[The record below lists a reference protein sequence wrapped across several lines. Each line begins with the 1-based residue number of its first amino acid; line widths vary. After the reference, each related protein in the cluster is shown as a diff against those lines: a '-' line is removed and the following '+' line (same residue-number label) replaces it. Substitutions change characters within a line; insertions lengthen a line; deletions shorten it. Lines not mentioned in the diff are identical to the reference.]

1 MRCCLGPVFSGRES
15 WMRGYVVQETVYS
28 KIRKQVDLGH
38 EFFIS
43 FLSSIRSLVAK
54 ETGEEI
60 KDIL

>member
-1 MRCCLGPVFSGRES
+1 MGPVFPGRKS
-15 WMRGYVVQETVYS
+15 WMKGHAVQETVYS

-43 FLSSIRSLVAK
+43 FLSSIGPLAK

-60 KDIL
+60 RNIL